1 MEYHQI
7 TINEYLDLKRKIA
20 DKLNNMAN
28 DYITIGYY
36 LKRIRDTEAYK
47 QDGYA
52 SLAEFAQKEYGF
64 SEAATSRAIAVN
76 TKFSVDGNTPLL
88 LENYKGFGSSKLSEM
103 LTLSDDDIKLIKE
116 TTTVATI
123 REIKK
128 FNKESEEYQSQVK
141 STKNDNMA
149 AVEEVEEGE
158 EEKNEVK
165 TEQSRVNT
173 QPCEDLHKVII
184 EFFRNEKELLD
195 NVWEQKSEEDIVE
208 IINPSGNRTYKK
220 GLYMLFLYD
229 FKEGVALKKFGK
241 PEPTHISWHDF
252 IAKIVE
258 VYKDVYIAGKSIHEA
273 FYGKV
278 ENEQP
283 KVEQSQ
289 VKSTKTGILS
299 QNEENTQEKTVER
312 NVEKEKVEDTQ
323 SRVKSTKTEHMAAV
337 VELSEAAGP
346 ETQKV
351 DVLDTP
357 KIAMSQVNTQLCE
370 DLEVEKV
377 EAEIVTEIKHIKVF
391 KESGTITCQENGL
404 TIATENCIDDI
415 IGIIESEISR
425 QVADNMVC
433 EITFRRE

>member
-141 STKNDNMA
+141 STKSDNMA
-149 AVEEVEEGE
+149 AVEEAE

-229 FKEGVALKKFGK
+229 FKEGVAFKKFGK
-241 PEPTHISWHDF
+241 PEPIHISWHDF
-252 IAKIVE
+252 ITKIVE
-258 VYKDVYIAGKSIHEA
+258 VYKDVYVAGKSIHEA

-283 KVEQSQ
+283 KVEQS
-289 VKSTKTGILS
+289 
-299 QNEENTQEKTVER
+299 
-312 NVEKEKVEDTQ
+312 
-323 SRVKSTKTEHMAAV
+323 RVKSTKTEHMAAV
-337 VELSEAAGP
+337 GELSEAAGP

-351 DVLDTP
+351 DVIDTP

-391 KESGTITCQENGL
+391 KESGTVRYQENGL

>member
-141 STKNDNMA
+141 STKSDNMA
-149 AVEEVEEGE
+149 AVEEAE

-229 FKEGVALKKFGK
+229 FKEGVAFKKFGK
-241 PEPTHISWHDF
+241 PEPIHISWHDF
-252 IAKIVE
+252 ITKIVE
-258 VYKDVYIAGKSIHEA
+258 VYKDVYVAGKSIHEA

-289 VKSTKTGILS
+289 VKSTKT
-299 QNEENTQEKTVER
+299 
-312 NVEKEKVEDTQ
+312 
-323 SRVKSTKTEHMAAV
+323 EHMAAV
-337 VELSEAAGP
+337 GELSEAAGP

-351 DVLDTP
+351 DVIDTP

-391 KESGTITCQENGL
+391 KESGTVRYQENGL

>member
-149 AVEEVEEGE
+149 AVEEAEEGE

-195 NVWEQKSEEDIVE
+195 NVWEQKAEEDIVE

-220 GLYMLFLYD
+220 GLYMLLLYD

-241 PEPTHISWHDF
+241 PEPIHISWHDF

-289 VKSTKTGILS
+289 VKT
-299 QNEENTQEKTVER
+299 
-312 NVEKEKVEDTQ
+312 
-323 SRVKSTKTEHMAAV
+323 TKTEHMAAV
-337 VELSEAAGP
+337 VELSETVGP

-370 DLEVEKV
+370 DSEVEKV

-391 KESGTITCQENGL
+391 KESGTVRYQENGL
-404 TIATENCIDDI
+404 TLAVENCIDDI
-415 IGIIESEISR
+415 IGLIENEISR
-425 QVADNMVC
+425 HVADNMVC

>member
-128 FNKESEEYQSQVK
+128 FNKESEAYQSQVK
-141 STKNDNMA
+141 STKSDNMA
-149 AVEEVEEGE
+149 AVEEAE

-229 FKEGVALKKFGK
+229 FKEGVAFKKFGK
-241 PEPTHISWHDF
+241 PEPIHISWHDF
-252 IAKIVE
+252 ITKIVE
-258 VYKDVYIAGKSIHEA
+258 VYKDVYVAGKSIHEA

-289 VKSTKTGILS
+289 VKSTKT
-299 QNEENTQEKTVER
+299 
-312 NVEKEKVEDTQ
+312 
-323 SRVKSTKTEHMAAV
+323 EHMAAV
-337 VELSEAAGP
+337 GELSEAAGP

-351 DVLDTP
+351 DVIDTP

-391 KESGTITCQENGL
+391 KESGTVRYQENGL

>member
-7 TINEYLDLKRKIA
+7 TINEYLDLKKKIA

-149 AVEEVEEGE
+149 AVEELEEGE
-158 EEKNEVK
+158 EVK

-241 PEPTHISWHDF
+241 PEPIHISWHDF

-258 VYKDVYIAGKSIHEA
+258 VYKDVLYIAGKSMHEA

-299 QNEENTQEKTVER
+299 QKEENTQEKTVER
-312 NVEKEKVEDTQ
+312 NVEKEKAEDTQ

-337 VELSEAAGP
+337 GKLSEAAGL

-391 KESGTITCQENGL
+391 KESGTVRYQENGL

>member
-88 LENYKGFGSSKLSEM
+88 LDDYKGFGSSKLSEM

-123 REIKK
+123 RDIKK

-141 STKNDNMA
+141 SRKNDNMA
-149 AVEEVEEGE
+149 AVEELE

-173 QPCEDLHKVII
+173 QPCEDLNKVII

-220 GLYMLFLYD
+220 GLYMLLLYD

-241 PEPTHISWHDF
+241 PEPIHISWHDF
-252 IAKIVE
+252 ITKIVE
-258 VYKDVYIAGKSIHEA
+258 VYKDVYVAGKSIHEA

-283 KVEQSQ
+283 KVEHSQ
-289 VKSTKTGILS
+289 
-299 QNEENTQEKTVER
+299 
-312 NVEKEKVEDTQ
+312 
-323 SRVKSTKTEHMAAV
+323 VKSTKTEHMAAV
-337 VELSEAAGP
+337 GELSEAAGP

-391 KESGTITCQENGL
+391 KESGTVRYQENGL

>member
-88 LENYKGFGSSKLSEM
+88 LDDYKGFGSSKLSEM

-123 REIKK
+123 RDIKK

-149 AVEEVEEGE
+149 EVEEPE

-173 QPCEDLHKVII
+173 QPCEDLNKVIL
-184 EFFRNEKELLD
+184 EFFRNEKELLE

-241 PEPTHISWHDF
+241 PEPIHISWHDF
-252 IAKIVE
+252 ITKIVE
-258 VYKDVYIAGKSIHEA
+258 VYKDVYVAGKSIHEA

-278 ENEQP
+278 ENEQL

-289 VKSTKTGILS
+289 VKSTKTGILP

-312 NVEKEKVEDTQ
+312 NVEKEKAENTQ
-323 SRVKSTKTEHMAAV
+323 SQVKSTKTEHMAAV
-337 VELSEAAGP
+337 GELAEAAGP

-370 DLEVEKV
+370 DFEVEKV
-377 EAEIVTEIKHIKVF
+377 EAEIVTEIKHIKIF
-391 KESGTITCQENGL
+391 KESGTVKYQENGL
-404 TIATENCIDDI
+404 TIAAENCIDDI

-433 EITFRRE
+433 EITFRRG

>member
-149 AVEEVEEGE
+149 AVEEAEEGE

-173 QPCEDLHKVII
+173 QSCEDLHKVII

-220 GLYMLFLYD
+220 GLYMLFLYN
-229 FKEGVALKKFGK
+229 FKEGLAFKKFGK
-241 PEPTHISWHDF
+241 PEPIHISWHDF

-258 VYKDVYIAGKSIHEA
+258 VYKDVYVAGKSIHEV
-273 FYGKV
+273 FYGNV

-283 KVEQSQ
+283 KV
-289 VKSTKTGILS
+289 
-299 QNEENTQEKTVER
+299 
-312 NVEKEKVEDTQ
+312 
-323 SRVKSTKTEHMAAV
+323 
-337 VELSEAAGP
+337 
-346 ETQKV
+346 
-351 DVLDTP
+351 DVLDIP

-391 KESGTITCQENGL
+391 KESGTVRYQENGL

>member
-149 AVEEVEEGE
+149 AVEEAEEGE

-173 QPCEDLHKVII
+173 QSCEDLHKVII

-220 GLYMLFLYD
+220 GLYMLFLYN
-229 FKEGVALKKFGK
+229 FKEGLAFKKFGK
-241 PEPTHISWHDF
+241 PEPIHISWHDF

-258 VYKDVYIAGKSIHEA
+258 VYKDVYVAGKSIHEV
-273 FYGKV
+273 FYGNV

-289 VKSTKTGILS
+289 VKSTKT
-299 QNEENTQEKTVER
+299 
-312 NVEKEKVEDTQ
+312 
-323 SRVKSTKTEHMAAV
+323 EHMAAV
-337 VELSEAAGP
+337 GELSEAAGP
-346 ETQKV
+346 EKQKV
-351 DVLDTP
+351 DVLDIP

-391 KESGTITCQENGL
+391 KESGTVRYQENGL